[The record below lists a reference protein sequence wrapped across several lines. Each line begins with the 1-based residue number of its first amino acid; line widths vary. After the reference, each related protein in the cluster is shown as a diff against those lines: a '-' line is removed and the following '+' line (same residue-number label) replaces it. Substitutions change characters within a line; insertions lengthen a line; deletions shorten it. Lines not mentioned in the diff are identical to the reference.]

1 MESTN
6 EEIRLRMREHAK
18 SISHLADQVTD
29 RRVKICLIG
38 LAFKL
43 LDAMEMETASLE
55 KQEVA

>member
-1 MESTN
+1 M
-6 EEIRLRMREHAK
+6 EHAK
-18 SISHLADQVTD
+18 SISHLADQVRD

-43 LDAMEMETASLE
+43 LDAMEMETASSE